1 MSKAKNDR
9 YAPIRHSI
17 RSDPIRS
24 SASASAAMEAHHASL
39 GRRTLEEIR
48 QKRAAERLKT
58 VSSGSDLSANQTE
71 RDASA
76 LQAHVRELESQ
87 NGHLQIE
94 NQKLLAELE
103 EKVVERDSLVKRLNE
118 LEENSLP
125 ALRKALNDISIEKD
139 AAIIAKEDALAQV
152 RTLKKRLKDAE
163 EDQYRAEEDA
173 AALRAEL
180 NIVQQQQQA
189 NTHGTIS
196 YSSSSFGGFPD
207 DFSALEKE
215 LHDLQAHLKEESVL
229 RQEAQQKLAEE
240 QLRTSNMMVEK
251 QDLEE
256 KLRALD
262 QKLSEQASRIAMHS
276 AFSLEDKEILEKQMH
291 DMALMVERLESSRLK
306 LLTEID
312 SQSSEIEKLF
322 EENSSLSS
330 SYEEAMAVAKQW
342 ENQVRDC
349 LKQNEELRS
358 MLDKLRFT
366 QANNHVPVTMGG
378 PEQTMTES
386 LTATPDKLASENTS
400 LKEQLCKEQSK
411 TEGLVAEV
419 MRLSA
424 DLTHA
429 VQSHSTL
436 TRLYRPVLRE
446 IENNLMKMK
455 QETYSTIQ

>member
-1 MSKAKNDR
+1 
-9 YAPIRHSI
+9 
-17 RSDPIRS
+17 
-24 SASASAAMEAHHASL
+24 MEAHHASR

-58 VSSGSDLSANQTE
+58 VSSGSDLHSSAYQHHPANQSSQSGYRTTE
-71 RDASA
+71 IDTFA
-76 LQAHVRELESQ
+76 LQARSRELETQ
-87 NGHLQIE
+87 NADLNIE

-103 EKVVERDSLVKRLNE
+103 ESVDERDTIVKRLND
-118 LEENSLP
+118 LEKNSLP

-180 NIVQQQQQA
+180 NMVQQQQHA
-189 NTHGTIS
+189 NTNTTTTS

-207 DFSALEKE
+207 DISALEKE
-215 LHDLQAHLKEESVL
+215 LHDLQTHLKEESVL

-240 QLRTSNMMVEK
+240 QLRISTLVAEK

-256 KLRALD
+256 KLKASNE
-262 QKLSEQASRIAMHS
+262 KLSEQASRLAMHT
-276 AFSLEDKEILEKQMH
+276 AFSLEDKEILEKQLH
-291 DMALMVERLESSRLK
+291 DMALMVERLESSRQK

-322 EENSSLSS
+322 EENSSLSL
-330 SYEEAMAVAKQW
+330 SYREAMAVAKQW

-349 LKQNEELRS
+349 LKQNEELRFT
-358 MLDKLRFT
+358 LDNLRSAQISNPV
-366 QANNHVPVTMGG
+366 QATMGG
-378 PEQTMTES
+378 LLEQTVS
-386 LTATPDKLASENTS
+386 QGLTTPPDEVASENSS
-400 LKEQLCKEQSK
+400 LKEQLRKEQSRS
-411 TEGLVAEV
+411 EGLAAEV
-419 MRLSA
+419 MKLSA
-424 DLTHA
+424 DLRRA
-429 VQSHSTL
+429 VQSHDTL

>member
-1 MSKAKNDR
+1 
-9 YAPIRHSI
+9 
-17 RSDPIRS
+17 
-24 SASASAAMEAHHASL
+24 MEAHHASL

-48 QKRAAERLKT
+48 QKRAADRLKT
-58 VSSGSDLSANQTE
+58 LHLSG
-71 RDASA
+71 
-76 LQAHVRELESQ
+76 
-87 NGHLQIE
+87 
-94 NQKLLAELE
+94 ELE
-103 EKVVERDSLVKRLNE
+103 ERVVERDSLVQRLTD
-118 LEENSLP
+118 LEDNSLP
-125 ALRKALNDISIEKD
+125 ALTLRKALNDISIEKD

-180 NIVQQQQQA
+180 NIVQQQQQQQA
-189 NTHGTIS
+189 NTRGTTS

-207 DFSALEKE
+207 DNFSALEKD

-240 QLRTSNMMVEK
+240 QLRASNLMVEK

-262 QKLSEQASRIAMHS
+262 QKLSEQASRIAMHT

-349 LKQNEELRS
+349 LKQNEELRAL
-358 MLDKLRFT
+358 LDKLRST
-366 QANNHVPVTMGG
+366 QANNHVPVPMGG
-378 PEQTMTES
+378 PEQTMGKS
-386 LTATPDKLASENTS
+386 LTTTPDKLASENAS
-400 LKEQLCKEQSK
+400 LKEQLSKEQSR

-429 VQSHSTL
+429 VQSHNTL

>member
-1 MSKAKNDR
+1 
-9 YAPIRHSI
+9 
-17 RSDPIRS
+17 
-24 SASASAAMEAHHASL
+24 MEAHHASL

-48 QKRAAERLKT
+48 QKRAAAADRLKT
-58 VSSGSDLSANQTE
+58 PHLSETETDTQLETLNQ
-71 RDASA
+71 
-76 LQAHVRELESQ
+76 Q
-87 NGHLQIE
+87 
-94 NQKLLAELE
+94 LLAQLE
-103 EKVVERDSLVKRLNE
+103 ERVLERDSLLHRLTD
-118 LEENSLP
+118 LEDNTLP
-125 ALRKALNDISIEKD
+125 ALRKAFNDISIEKD

-180 NIVQQQQQA
+180 NIAQQQP
-189 NTHGTIS
+189 NTHGTTS

-207 DFSALEKE
+207 DNFSALEKE

-240 QLRTSNMMVEK
+240 QLRASNLMADK

-262 QKLSEQASRIAMHS
+262 QKLSEQASRIAMHT

-312 SQSSEIEKLF
+312 SQSTEIEKLF

-330 SYEEAMAVAKQW
+330 SYEEAMAIAKQW
-342 ENQVRDC
+342 ESQVRDC
-349 LKQNEELRS
+349 LKQNEELCAL
-358 MLDKLRFT
+358 LDKLRST
-366 QANNHVPVTMGG
+366 QANNHAPVPMGG
-378 PEQTMTES
+378 PEQTMSKS
-386 LTATPDKLASENTS
+386 LTTTPDNLASENAS
-400 LKEQLCKEQSK
+400 LKGQLSKEQSR

-429 VQSHSTL
+429 VQSHNTL

>member
-1 MSKAKNDR
+1 
-9 YAPIRHSI
+9 
-17 RSDPIRS
+17 
-24 SASASAAMEAHHASL
+24 MEAHHASL

-48 QKRAAERLKT
+48 QKRAADRLKT
-58 VSSGSDLSANQTE
+58 PHLSETETDTQLETLNQ
-71 RDASA
+71 
-76 LQAHVRELESQ
+76 Q
-87 NGHLQIE
+87 
-94 NQKLLAELE
+94 LLAQLE
-103 EKVVERDSLVKRLNE
+103 ERVLERDSLLHRLTD
-118 LEENSLP
+118 LEDNTLP
-125 ALRKALNDISIEKD
+125 ALRKAFNDISIEKD

-180 NIVQQQQQA
+180 NIAQQQQQQP
-189 NTHGTIS
+189 NTHGTTS

-207 DFSALEKE
+207 DNFSALEKE

-240 QLRTSNMMVEK
+240 QLRASNLMADK

-262 QKLSEQASRIAMHS
+262 QKLSEQASRIAMHT

-330 SYEEAMAVAKQW
+330 SYEEAMAIAKQW
-342 ENQVRDC
+342 ESQVRDC
-349 LKQNEELRS
+349 LKQNEELRAV
-358 MLDKLRFT
+358 LDKLRSA
-366 QANNHVPVTMGG
+366 QANNHAPVPMGG
-378 PEQTMTES
+378 PEQTMSKS
-386 LTATPDKLASENTS
+386 LTTTPDKLVSENAS
-400 LKEQLCKEQSK
+400 LKEQLSKEQSR
-411 TEGLVAEV
+411 TEGLLAEV

-429 VQSHSTL
+429 VQSHNTL